1 MVKDVITEDF
11 DWVFSA
17 GVGLLKEDEATT
29 QGHSQYD
36 KAEGKAILLENRLFQ
51 VEHYNSTGIL
61 TEGSTSEPFSFTPQ
75 AQYTKGEGGK
85 LVLLDG
91 DAKEI
96 SIAGTDPVTGVLKSI
111 TEKVTIKAKQ
121 HTVKGS

>member
-11 DWVFSA
+11 DWQFSQ
-17 GVGLLKEDEATT
+17 GMGDVTEDEATT
-29 QGHSQYD
+29 QGHSQYS
-36 KAEGKAILLENRLFQ
+36 KAEGKAVLLENRLFQ
-51 VEHYNSTGIL
+51 VDNFADGNIHAGGTIVG
-61 TEGSTSEPFSFTPQ
+61 FSFTPQ

-91 DAKEI
+91 DKIEGLTI
-96 SIAGTDPVTGVLKSI
+96 NGINSKGNPDTSIVTL
-111 TEKVTIKAKQ
+111 TIKAKQ

>member
-17 GVGLLKEDEATT
+17 GVGVLKEDESTT
-29 QGHSQYD
+29 QGHSQYN
-36 KAEGKAILLENRLFQ
+36 KAKGKAILLENRLFQ

-91 DAKEI
+91 DIKEI
-96 SIAGTDPVTGVLKSI
+96 SIAGTDPITGVLKSI

>member
-17 GVGLLKEDEATT
+17 GVGVLKEDESTT
-29 QGHSQYD
+29 QGHSQYN
-36 KAEGKAILLENRLFQ
+36 KAEGKAVLLENRLFQ